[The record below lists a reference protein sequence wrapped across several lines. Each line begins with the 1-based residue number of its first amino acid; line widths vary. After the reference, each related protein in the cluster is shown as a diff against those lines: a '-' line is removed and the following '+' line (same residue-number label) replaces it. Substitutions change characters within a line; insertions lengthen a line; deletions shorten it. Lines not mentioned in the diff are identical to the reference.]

1 MHQAAYDAD
10 SAAVVEAADA
20 LRVAVVEW
28 LESWEDDADT
38 GDADA
43 RPIEHRESLHLFA
56 LSVEATRLARDLAD
70 HRSVATTLA
79 AEGA

>member
-10 SAAVVEAADA
+10 SAAVVEVADA
-20 LRVAVVEW
+20 LRFAVVEW
-28 LESWEDDADT
+28 LESWEDDADA

-43 RPIEHRESLHLFA
+43 RPVEDRESLRLFA
-56 LSVEATRLARDLAD
+56 LAVEATRLARDLSD

-79 AEGA
+79 AEAA